1 MKKDLATFYYPYM
14 VENDS
19 KKLLK
24 VAPLFFCKKCDYNT
38 SKKSSY
44 YKHLTTD
51 KHKKGQN
58 DSEKLLKVAKLVS
71 YLY

>member
-1 MKKDLATFYYPYM
+1 M
-14 VENDS
+14 VVNGS

-24 VAPLFFCKKCDYNT
+24 VAPNFYCELCDYTT

-44 YKHLTTD
+44 MKHLSTD
-51 KHKKGQN
+51 KHKNSKMVVN
-58 DSEKLLKVAKLVS
+58 DSEKLLKVAKLVP